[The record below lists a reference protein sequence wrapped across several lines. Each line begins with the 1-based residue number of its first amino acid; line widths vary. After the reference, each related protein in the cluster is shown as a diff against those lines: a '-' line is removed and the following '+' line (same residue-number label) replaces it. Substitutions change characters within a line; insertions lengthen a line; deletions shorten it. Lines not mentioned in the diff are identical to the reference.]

1 MGRWFWQKETKKAQS
16 QQILFSAGRAS
27 SHLIFGGL
35 LWCWVSCFHSLKS
48 IVYLL
53 CRAVPCRGP
62 GGWPAGAISTGLSL
76 LAFLLDQ
83 TVGKRSLEGSVLI
96 QPLLNLSPLTQVT
109 CPICYL
115 SVPWLLQY
123 FGIFKSQTFNL
134 APVYFRSFH
143 AVIWNDV
150 MQRFLCFLFPF
161 LKVMFLLPLFLK
173 KLLLFNY
180 SCMPFLPISCY
191 HFHFHLCSSFFER

>member
-1 MGRWFWQKETKKAQS
+1 M
-16 QQILFSAGRAS
+16 L
-27 SHLIFGGL
+27 
-35 LWCWVSCFHSLKS
+35 SCFHSLKS

-53 CRAVPCRGP
+53 CLVCAVAQVADLQELHPQASHS
-62 GGWPAGAISTGLSL
+62 WPSCW
-76 LAFLLDQ
+76 DQ

>member
-1 MGRWFWQKETKKAQS
+1 MYRKWAGGFGRRKRKRHSPSRSCSAQAGQVAIWFLGVCCDA
-16 QQILFSAGRAS
+16 ILFPLSEVHR
-27 SHLIFGGL
+27 LP
-35 LWCWVSCFHSLKS
+35 SLPC
-48 IVYLL
+48 L
-53 CRAVPCRGP
+53 CRGP
-62 GGWPAGAISTGLSL
+62 GGWPAGATSTGLSL

-161 LKVMFLLPLFLK
+161 LKVMFLLPLF
-173 KLLLFNY
+173 
-180 SCMPFLPISCY
+180 
-191 HFHFHLCSSFFER
+191 